1 MSSLW
6 NRCSIKKN
14 IGERSHWHE
23 LPLPPVC
30 ILQILMDPIPLS
42 AKIINE
48 YPPLL
53 HWHEVSFAYLILITV
68 LYLIWSK
75 GHQEPR
81 NEVGSGPGDIQLLR
95 YHKMV
100 KIEPLPL
107 VSTCPIFVI
116 PPSPANAQNFKPNL
130 VNRVILYSRITT
142 CCNQHLYMPQKRL
155 LWMFPMFPPIEIALL
170 FQI

>member
-1 MSSLW
+1 MTRLTKNLVIIVSSLW

-100 KIEPLPL
+100 KIW
-107 VSTCPIFVI
+107 T
-116 PPSPANAQNFKPNL
+116 PPPCF
-130 VNRVILYSRITT
+130 
-142 CCNQHLYMPQKRL
+142 HLSHFRNPTLSCKRSKL
-155 LWMFPMFPPIEIALL
+155 
-170 FQI
+170 